1 MLIYI
6 YKNIESCDIMKENFK
21 ILLKSI
27 LNIDKKILRI
37 MKIGLKYS
45 FCFCI
50 LATLI
55 LLTYEFFNLPTL
67 FYAGIS
73 LLKSGLF
80 FIATFTICGFAFD
93 KITHE
98 IG

>member
-1 MLIYI
+1 
-6 YKNIESCDIMKENFK
+6 MKENFK
-21 ILLKSI
+21 VLLKSI
-27 LNIDKKILRI
+27 LNIDKKILII
-37 MKIGLKYS
+37 MKTGLKYS
-45 FCFCI
+45 FYFCI
-50 LATLI
+50 FATLV

-80 FIATFTICGFAFD
+80 FIATFTIFGFAFD

>member
-1 MLIYI
+1 
-6 YKNIESCDIMKENFK
+6 MKENFK

-50 LATLI
+50 LATFI

-67 FYAGIS
+67 FYTGIS

>member
-80 FIATFTICGFAFD
+80 FIVTFTICGFAFD

>member
-6 YKNIESCDIMKENFK
+6 YINIESCDIMKENFK
-21 ILLKSI
+21 TILKSI
-27 LNIDKKILRI
+27 LNIDKKILKI
-37 MKIGLKYS
+37 MKTGLKYS
-45 FCFCI
+45 FYFCI
-50 LATLI
+50 LATI
-55 LLTYEFFNLPTL
+55 VLLTYKVFSFPTL

-80 FIATFTICGFAFD
+80 FIVAFTICGFAFD
-93 KITHE
+93 IITHE

>member
-1 MLIYI
+1 
-6 YKNIESCDIMKENFK
+6 MKENFK
-21 ILLKSI
+21 TILNSI

-45 FCFCI
+45 FGFCI
-50 LATLI
+50 FATLI
-55 LLTYEFFNLPTL
+55 LLTYEFINLPTL

>member
-1 MLIYI
+1 
-6 YKNIESCDIMKENFK
+6 MKENFK

>member
-6 YKNIESCDIMKENFK
+6 YKNIESCDTMKKNLK
-21 ILLKSI
+21 TILESI
-27 LNIDKKILRI
+27 LKMDKKILKI

-45 FCFCI
+45 FLFCI
-50 LATLI
+50 LATLV
-55 LLTYEFFNLPTL
+55 LLTYDFFSFPTL

-80 FIATFTICGFAFD
+80 FIVTFTICGFAFD